1 MCFSQNHEKVLALMT
16 SMMSQVVHQVNRP
29 GSLRS
34 RLQELADIITSQY
47 RGQQINSSPDTASI
61 FFLLRDLLVFFDQY
75 HAQEYHQALEVSS
88 LVCLIQ
94 HWNNSL
100 ITIWLIVTFRITT
113 IIQFSESTFYT
124 WCKSCLLW
132 NSCLAAVGAVWLFL
146 VGGERDCQN
155 ICRKMLL

>member
-100 ITIWLIVTFRITT
+100 ITVWLIVTFRITT

-124 WCKSCLLW
+124 WCKSCLL
-132 NSCLAAVGAVWLFL
+132 
-146 VGGERDCQN
+146 
-155 ICRKMLL
+155 